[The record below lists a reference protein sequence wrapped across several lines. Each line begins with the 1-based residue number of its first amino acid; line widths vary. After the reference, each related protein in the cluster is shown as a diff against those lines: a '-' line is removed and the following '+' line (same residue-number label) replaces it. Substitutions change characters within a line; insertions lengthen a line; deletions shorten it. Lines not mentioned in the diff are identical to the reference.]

1 MLNVLLQNANRGR
14 SFLSTFRH
22 LGALGLFFL
31 TILDSSPVPT
41 FCGPDILLTILVT
54 THRDPWYEYVAV
66 ATVGSTIGA
75 YITFRLARKAGDA
88 YLESRF
94 GQARVSASLA
104 VFKKW
109 GTGTL
114 VASTA
119 IPFPFPTSLVFA
131 AAGASEY
138 HLGKFPRSRR
148 RESGRSVR
156 SHRHCC
162 KSIRA
167 SLRTDVSA
175 SDTVLGLALA
185 VCRRHSFFN
194 RGRNTVQQATADCAG
209 TLNEGAG
216 KVYGDRCVTLRC
228 GAGQV
233 YGDRVSMVCLPA
245 TIRNVAL
252 LFALPPTSAA
262 IPGSPPSHG
271 RASARSLPGRESR

>member
-41 FCGPDILLTILVT
+41 FCGPDILLAILVA

-75 YITFRLARKAGDA
+75 YITFRLARKAGEA
-88 YLESRF
+88 YLESKF

-138 HLGKFPRSRR
+138 HLGKYLAVVAVSRGAR
-148 RESGRSVR
+148 YAAIAVVADLYGRHFVR
-156 SHRHCC
+156 MFQHPTQYWGWLLVFTAA
-162 KSIRA
+162 I
-167 SLRTDVSA
+167 
-175 SDTVLGLALA
+175 LALIGA
-185 VCRRHSFFN
+185 GILFN
-194 RGRNTVQQATADCAG
+194 RRLLTA
-209 TLNEGAG
+209 
-216 KVYGDRCVTLRC
+216 
-228 GAGQV
+228 
-233 YGDRVSMVCLPA
+233 PA
-245 TIRNVAL
+245 R
-252 LFALPPTSAA
+252 
-262 IPGSPPSHG
+262 
-271 RASARSLPGRESR
+271 